1 MEKLMSFVNK
11 PNSYI
16 AGFTYIVALNAVLM
30 IILLFTHAIVYYI
43 GMGSLNL
50 NYLIIYLLNLTLFSK
65 HLYTLVA
72 TRVAKAKFIK
82 MDIGAFIASLFMLC
96 IIITLSVHKFELFP
110 VTDTNRFTVTFLAL
124 MSLMSIGYT
133 GYTRSQTI
141 SNTRV
146 TGEKDD
152 IDGYSV
158 YLDRKT
164 LRILNAAF
172 FITPFVIIGIAL
184 KFVF

>member
-11 PNSYI
+11 PHSYI
-16 AGFTYIVALNAVLM
+16 AGFTYIVALNAVL
-30 IILLFTHAIVYYI
+30 LLIVLFSYAIVHYI
-43 GMGSLNL
+43 GFSHSNI

-65 HLYTLVA
+65 HLYSLVA
-72 TRVAKAKFIK
+72 TRVAKAKLIK
-82 MDIGAFIASLFMLC
+82 MDIGAFVASLFMLF
-96 IIITLSVHKFELFP
+96 IIITISVHNFELFP
-110 VTDTNRFTVTFLAL
+110 VTDATRFPVTLLAL

-146 TGEKDD
+146 TGNKEDV
-152 IDGYSV
+152 DGYSV

-172 FITPFVIIGIAL
+172 FITPFVIVAVAL

>member
-16 AGFTYIVALNAVLM
+16 AGFTYIIALNAVLL
-30 IILLFTHAIVYYI
+30 IILLITHAIVYYI
-43 GMGSLNL
+43 GTASSNL
-50 NYLIIYLLNLTLFSK
+50 NYLIIYLLNLTLLSK
-65 HLYTLVA
+65 HLYALVA
-72 TRVAKAKFIK
+72 TRVAKAKLIK
-82 MDIGAFIASLFMLC
+82 MDIGAFIASLLMLC
-96 IIITLSVHKFELFP
+96 MVITLSVHKFELFP
-110 VTDTNRFTVTFLAL
+110 VTDTNRFSVTFLAL
-124 MSLMSIGYT
+124 ISLMSIGYT

-146 TGEKDD
+146 TGNKED

-172 FITPFVIIGIAL
+172 FITPFVIVAVAL